1 MKNIILSIKNK
12 YAAKILSGDKL
23 YEFRGWIWKE
33 QVRYVYIYSSGVT
46 KQIVARFEVTSID
59 CDTPLNIWQKY
70 QNYTGVTKE
79 EFFKYV
85 DSFNYDK
92 IYSVKVDNLEILE
105 EDKYINLDL
114 LKLKNAP
121 QRFKY
126 LNSDENKV
134 LERYFSE

>member
-12 YAAKILSGDKL
+12 YVRKILNRKKF

-33 QVRYVYIYSSGVT
+33 QVKYVYIYSSGVT
-46 KQIVARFEVTSID
+46 KQIVARFEISSID
-59 CDTPLNIWQKY
+59 CDTPLGVWQKY
-70 QNYTGVTKE
+70 QYYAGVTKE

-92 IYSVKVDNLEILE
+92 IYSIKIDNLEILK

-126 LNSDENKV
+126 LNSDENRF

>member
-1 MKNIILSIKNK
+1 MKDIILSIKDK
-12 YAAKILSGDKL
+12 YTAKILSGEKL

-33 QVRYVYIYSSGVT
+33 QVKYVYIYSSGVT
-46 KQIVARFEVTSID
+46 KQIVARFEVASID
-59 CDTPLNIWQKY
+59 CNTPLNIWEQY
-70 QNYTGVTKE
+70 QNYSGVTKE

-85 DSFNYDK
+85 DKFNYDR
-92 IYSVKVDNLEILE
+92 IYSIKIDNLEILK

-126 LNSDENKV
+126 LNSDKNRV
-134 LERYFSE
+134 LESYFSE